1 MYYTIIQEQF
11 IQVSDYQPNT
21 QLYIKMQGNFNAIHS
36 TKTLIIRQCIDQPN
50 EKKDKNNGSKNCQ
63 RKYSN
68 IKTKLI

>member
-1 MYYTIIQEQF
+1 
-11 IQVSDYQPNT
+11 
-21 QLYIKMQGNFNAIHS
+21 MQDNFNAIHS
-36 TKTLIIRQCIDQPN
+36 TKSLIIRVCIDQLN